1 MLIFVVLMEKDGGTD
16 PAMS

>member
-1 MLIFVVLMEKDGGTD
+1 MQIFVVLMEKDGGTD